1 MVVSQEIVATAPEI
15 NLCRV
20 QVHVHITIG
29 EGSGDVHGFNHT
41 EVILDDQLEFLQ
53 PLAGG
58 VVAILAC
65 LDLDHR
71 ALGPLRAVLA
81 ADDREHIVL
90 DGLVGFLFGFRLGL
104 LLLLLRTRDARG
116 GRQTTISLQ
125 VCRHEVRNRPYQTI
139 GEFRENLI
147 VLNIG
152 PRRKHR
158 PCLGFHAST
167 LHLVVPPDVARLS
180 LFLS

>member
-1 MVVSQEIVATAPEI
+1 MVVGQEIVATAPEI
-15 NLCRV
+15 NFCRV

-65 LDLDHR
+65 LDLDQG
-71 ALGPLRAVLA
+71 ALGPLGAVLA

-104 LLLLLRTRDARG
+104 LLLRTRDARG
-116 GRQTTISLQ
+116 GRQTTVSLK
-125 VCRHEVRNRPYQTI
+125 VCRHEVRNRPHKTV
-139 GEFRENLI
+139 GEFHENLI
-147 VLNIG
+147 LLNKG
-152 PRRKHR
+152 NRRKHR
-158 PCLGFHAST
+158 AGLAFEAGT
-167 LHLVVPPDVARLS
+167 LHLVVPPDIARFSLLLS
-180 LFLS
+180 